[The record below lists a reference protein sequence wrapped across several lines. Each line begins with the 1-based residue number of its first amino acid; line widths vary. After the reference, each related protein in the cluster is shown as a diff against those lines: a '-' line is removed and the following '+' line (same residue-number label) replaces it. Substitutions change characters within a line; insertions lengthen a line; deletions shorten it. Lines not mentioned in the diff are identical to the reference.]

1 MGFEVCFAEE
11 DRSIDDAEDEMADK
25 IFEAF
30 LKRQYEE
37 GMALAGASDLLELL
51 PMGGDPPDRY
61 IAQFRCKGLVR
72 PQNSDVSETDYFEVG
87 IWFPSDYLRRA
98 DPFQILTWLGPS
110 NVFHPN
116 ISDKMPFICVGKLA
130 PNTAL
135 VDILYQ
141 CFEIITFN
149 KVTMREDDAL
159 NMQACVWARE
169 NQQRFPID
177 RRPLKRRALDLKV
190 QQADALGIS
199 SELQA

>member
-1 MGFEVCFAEE
+1 MQ
-11 DRSIDDAEDEMADK
+11 DK

-30 LKRQYEE
+30 LKRQYDE
-37 GMALAGASDLLELL
+37 GMALARSSDLLELI

-61 IAQFRCKGLVR
+61 IAQFRCKGLV
-72 PQNSDVSETDYFEVG
+72 SADDEVSERDYFEVG

-98 DPFQILTWLGPS
+98 DPFQVLTWLGPW

-116 ISDKMPFICVGKLA
+116 ISNGMPFICVGKLA

-141 CFEIITFN
+141 CFEIITYN

-159 NMQACVWARE
+159 NAQACVWARQ
-169 NQQRFPID
+169 NQGRFPID
-177 RRPLKRRALDLKV
+177 RRPLKRRALDLHV
-190 QQADALGIS
+190 EQAEAAGIS
-199 SELQA
+199 SDL